1 MKKVLGIC
9 LFCLILVGCTSSQP
23 TPDVNLTPTDPI
35 TISPSP
41 EPTTA
46 PTELPPTSTQG
57 ILPNQAPY
65 YYVDYVLPGAD
76 PQPFGA
82 EFFSG
87 SFHSAPV
94 FSPDMQTMWWAGS
107 YGSATIYTSHFEDET
122 WSEPVTV
129 QFSDTLHQYRDP
141 FISPDGQ
148 LFFFISPDP
157 IPGLS
162 GTGKENIWMM
172 VKDGDGWSEPQP
184 LPQSINALSLHWTIS
199 VDEAYTLYFSAGEQG
214 NMDIY
219 VSRYIDGTYA
229 DPVPLD
235 PTVNSEAMEITPNIA
250 PDGSYL
256 IYSRYTSQDEN
267 ALMYISYATDT
278 GWTEPVQVNNVPYCI
293 SPIVTPDGAFV
304 IYLSSPSS
312 FGWRDTS
319 FIEELRP

>member
-9 LFCLILVGCTSSQP
+9 LFCLLLAGCLSNQA
-23 TPDVNLTPTDPI
+23 TPDGNLSPTDSI
-35 TISPSP
+35 TASPSP
-41 EPTTA
+41 KPSESS
-46 PTELPPTSTQG
+46 TELPQTPTQV
-57 ILPNQAPY
+57 ILPDQAPY
-65 YYVDYVLPGAD
+65 YYVDYTLPGAA

-82 EFFSG
+82 DFFSG

-94 FSPDMQTMWWAGS
+94 FSPDMHTMWWASS
-107 YGSATIYTSHFEDET
+107 YGSAAIYTSHFEDGT

-129 QFSDTLHQYRDP
+129 QFSDSIRQYRDP

-157 IPGLS
+157 IPGLTS
-162 GTGKENIWMM
+162 TGKENIWMM
-172 VKDGDGWSEPQP
+172 VKDGAGWSEPQP

-199 VDEAYTLYFSAGEQG
+199 VDAAYTLYFSAGEQG
-214 NMDIY
+214 NKDIY
-219 VSRYIDGTYA
+219 VSKYIDGTYGE
-229 DPVPLD
+229 PVPLEA
-235 PTVNSEAMEITPNIA
+235 TVNSDAMEITPHIA

-256 IYSRYTSQDEN
+256 IFSRYTSQDEN
-267 ALMYISYATDT
+267 ALMYITYATEE
-278 GWTEPVQVNNVPYCI
+278 GWTEPVQVDNVPYCI

-319 FIEELRP
+319 FIEVLRP